1 MSGSRASAPT
11 ADPSRDH
18 VVAVDRLV
26 DGSGCDGP
34 AWLRVR
40 GGVVVERG
48 SGHAPD
54 PGGAHPPAGA
64 HLPAAV
70 PGFVDGHC
78 HGAAGVDLAVPGSDP
93 GPVLRHHAAAGTTAL
108 VASLA
113 SAPLG
118 RTAERLRELSPLV
131 RAGELLGL
139 HLEGPWLAPA
149 RRGAHAAGLLREP
162 RPDDVEVLLE
172 AGGGAVRMVTL
183 APELPGALDAVARLV
198 DAGVVV
204 ALGHTDASAEQVRRA
219 LDLGASVVTHLFN
232 GMPPLHHR
240 EPGPVGAALLDG
252 RVTVEVIGDGQHVD
266 DDVVDLVRRLAPGR
280 TALVSDAMA
289 AAGLGDGRYELAG
302 AEVVVRDGVA
312 RTADERSLAGS
323 TATVGD
329 AVARLLARGADL
341 PEVAAL
347 TSVAPT
353 RALGLTGT
361 PLAVGAPADLVEVVD
376 GRPRRVLRRGTW
388 LDSSS

>member
-1 MSGSRASAPT
+1 MTGPRAGEPPAGGPGEL
-11 ADPSRDH
+11 
-18 VVAVDRLV
+18 VAVDRLV
-26 DGSGCDGP
+26 DGCGADGP

-40 GGVVVERG
+40 DGLVVERG
-48 SGHAPD
+48 SGPAPV
-54 PGGAHPPAGA
+54 PAGA
-64 HLPAAV
+64 QQPTAVHLAAAV

-78 HGAAGVDLAVPGSDP
+78 HGASGVDLGVPGADP
-93 GPVLRHHAAAGTTAL
+93 RPVLQHHGAAGTTGL

-118 RTAERLRELSPLV
+118 RTADRLRELAPLV

-139 HLEGPWLAPA
+139 HLEGPWLAPE
-149 RRGAHAAGLLREP
+149 RRGAHDAGLLREP
-162 RPDDVEVLLE
+162 RPQDVEMLLE
-172 AGGGAVRMVTL
+172 AGSGAVRMVTL
-183 APELPGALDAVARLV
+183 APELPGALDAVAHLV
-198 DAGVVV
+198 EAGVVV
-204 ALGHTDASAEQVRRA
+204 AVGHTDAPADTVRRA

-240 EPGPVGAALLDG
+240 DPGPVGAALLDP
-252 RVTVEVIGDGQHVD
+252 RATVEVIGDGQHVH

-302 AEVVVRDGVA
+302 GEVVVRDGVA

-323 TATVGD
+323 TATVAD

-341 PEVAAL
+341 PEVVAL
-347 TSVAPT
+347 TSAAPS
-353 RALGLTGT
+353 RALGLPAA
-361 PLAVGAPADLVEVVD
+361 PLAVGAPADLVEVAD
-376 GRPRRVLRRGTW
+376 GRPRRVMRRGAW
-388 LDSSS
+388 LGSSS